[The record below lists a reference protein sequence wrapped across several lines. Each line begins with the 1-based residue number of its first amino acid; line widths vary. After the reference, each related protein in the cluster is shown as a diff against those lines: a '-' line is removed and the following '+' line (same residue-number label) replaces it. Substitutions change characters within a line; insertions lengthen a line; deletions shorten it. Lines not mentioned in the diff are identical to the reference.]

1 MQSPERQ
8 VERVL
13 LELRQMVLSG
23 EFPTG
28 SRVPEIP
35 VAQRLGVSRTPVRL
49 ALGQLEQEGL
59 LRSSPRRG
67 FVVREITVAQIIDAF
82 EVRGS
87 LEGLACRLAVEKGI
101 DAETLEVLK
110 ACIASGDRLLAKG
123 RFSDADTVAWTEM
136 NVLFHRTIVEAAKNE
151 PLADAIATN
160 ARTPL
165 VGPGSI
171 PFATSTMDGSFQNML
186 GVQAEHRSIAS
197 AIAGGQSTR
206 AGALSEEHALRARE
220 RLRGKLEELQS
231 HHPDTN
237 VLGLSL
243 LTNGRGTRS
252 RTEGKP

>member
-1 MQSPERQ
+1 MQSSERQ

-13 LELRQMVLSG
+13 LQLRQMVLRG

-67 FVVREITVAQIIDAF
+67 FVVREITVGQIIDAF
-82 EVRGS
+82 DVRGA
-87 LEGLACRLAVEKGI
+87 LEALACRLAIEKGVGADTI
-101 DAETLEVLK
+101 AILN
-110 ACIASGDRLLAKG
+110 ACLDTGDRLLAKG

-136 NVLFHRTIVEAAKNE
+136 NVTFHRTIVAAAKNV

-165 VGPGSI
+165 VAPGSMPFI
-171 PFATSTMDGSFQNML
+171 PIDLPNSFQNML
-186 GVQAEHRSIAS
+186 GVQAEHRSIAD
-197 AIAGGQSTR
+197 ALTRGQATR
-206 AGALSEEHALRARE
+206 AGALSEEHAIRARD
-220 RLRGKLEELQS
+220 RLREKLEKLQS
-231 HHPDTN
+231 HHPDTS
-237 VLGLSL
+237 VFGLPFLAESRPVR
-243 LTNGRGTRS
+243 T
-252 RTEGKP
+252 RTETKR

>member
-13 LELRQMVLSG
+13 LELRQMVLRG

-67 FVVREITVAQIIDAF
+67 FVVREITVRQIIDAF
-82 EVRGS
+82 EVRGA
-87 LEGLACRLAVEKGI
+87 LEALACRLAIEKGV
-101 DAETLEVLK
+101 DADAMATLT
-110 ACIASGDRLLAKG
+110 ACVEAGDRLIAKG
-123 RFSDADTVAWTEM
+123 RFSDADTVAWTDM

-151 PLADAIATN
+151 PLSEAVATN

-165 VGPGSI
+165 VAPGALPFI
-171 PFATSTMDGSFQNML
+171 PESLDTSFQNMV
-186 GVQAEHRSIAS
+186 GVQAEHRSIAD
-197 AIAGGQSTR
+197 AIARGQATR
-206 AGALSEEHALRARE
+206 ASSLSEEHAMRARD
-220 RLRGKLEELQS
+220 RLRVKLELLQS

-243 LTNGRGTRS
+243 LTKTRP

>member
-13 LELRQMVLSG
+13 LELRQMVLRG

-67 FVVREITVAQIIDAF
+67 FVVREITVAQIDDAY
-82 EVRGS
+82 EVRGT
-87 LEGLACRLAVEKGI
+87 LEGLACRLAVEKGV
-101 DAETLEVLK
+101 DAATIAQLD
-110 ACIASGDRLLAKG
+110 ACLASGDRLLSKG
-123 RFSDADTVAWTEM
+123 RFSDADTVAWSEM
-136 NVLFHRTIVEAAKNE
+136 NERFHRAIVEAAKNV
-151 PLADAIATN
+151 PLADAIAMN

-165 VGPGSI
+165 VAPGSI
-171 PFATSTMDGSFQNML
+171 PFVPLNLDASFQNMRQ
-186 GVQAEHRSIAS
+186 VQAEHR
-197 AIAGGQSTR
+197 AIADALTRGQSTR
-206 AGALSEEHALRARE
+206 SGALSEEHAFRARE
-220 RLRGKLEELQS
+220 RLRAKLELLQS
-231 HHPDTN
+231 HDPTTN

-243 LTNGRGTRS
+243 LTNQRAGRAHA
-252 RTEGKP
+252 EG